1 MTSFSIAACCTGLWL
16 ASMFSLSQA
25 MAQAAGQATCQATL
39 RASVELAGGE
49 FSLADLLEGDADSC
63 PELRRA
69 AARVSLGKTPLA
81 GSVRVL
87 EGEAVRTL
95 LRELTK
101 RELTEHELT
110 EHELTENER
119 APSGASATPVSERIT
134 VPERITVRRAGA
146 RASCADI
153 VRQIPGS
160 FAAPPPATEAGPP
173 GAAKPGAGAAL
184 PNHLSSE
191 TECGAADR
199 IPQASSLEF
208 SSPVW
213 DATRRG
219 WEVYA
224 RCVQPGDCVPFLVR
238 LRRRDSRSPT
248 GPAGAANPSTIARL
262 AAASSSFSGQTSSDR
277 LAPGADPARVR
288 PGQTVTL
295 VWEQDG
301 IRLVVPAVAL
311 DAGAAGDKVRARIV
325 RGGALVPAIVISAGL
340 LQAAT

>member
-25 MAQAAGQATCQATL
+25 MAQVAGQATCQATL

-95 LRELTK
+95 LRELT
-101 RELTEHELT
+101 EHELT
-110 EHELTENER
+110 EHELLENAR
-119 APSGASATPVSERIT
+119 ASSAASATRVSERIT

>member
-95 LRELTK
+95 LRELT
-101 RELTEHELT
+101 EHELT
-110 EHELTENER
+110 EHELLENAR
-119 APSGASATPVSERIT
+119 ASSAASATRVSERIT